1 MAEIAVSFAID
12 KLLPLLSV
20 QVNLLTGVHKEFA
33 DIKEE
38 LESIQAFLKDADKR
52 AAAQAPNISE
62 MEKIWVKQVREVA
75 FRIEDIVDEYLL
87 SLEHQPQDPGCAAL
101 LQMITH
107 PFKTL
112 KQHHQIASEIQDIKS
127 LMCGI
132 KERSKSYDFKL
143 SFEQGSSSSNG
154 IQKSKLHP
162 LREAA
167 LYIDEADVVGFE
179 APKKVLIDW
188 MVKGRKE
195 RTVISV
201 VGMAGQGK
209 TTLVKKVLDNK
220 DVIAHFDCLVW
231 ITVSQTYNVKDL
243 LRDMLLKIYKQ
254 KEENPPQNINQMDQ
268 RSLTDVVRNYLQQKR
283 YVVVLDDV
291 WSVQFWDD
299 IEQAVIDN
307 ESGSRILIT
316 TRNLNV
322 VGSCKKSSF
331 TELLELQP
339 LTQEQSLELFNK
351 KAFKFD
357 YGGCCP
363 KELSC
368 IAVEIVN
375 KCKGL
380 PLALVA
386 IGGLLSTRAKTEFEL
401 QRFREN
407 LSLELK
413 KDTNLIGI
421 KEIVALSYD
430 DLPYYLKSCLL
441 YFGMY
446 PEDYQVKPNRVIRH
460 WIAEG
465 FVKEE
470 RGKTLEEVADG
481 YLTELIHRSLV
492 QVSSIRKDGKAKGC
506 CVHDQIR
513 EMILEKFEDLNF
525 CRQTSED
532 GKSSLSGIIR
542 RLSITTTSND
552 LTPCIE
558 SSHVRSLLVFTNIES
573 KLFSGNRIPKNYRL
587 LRVLDCKSALVP
599 ENLGSFI
606 HLKYLSLRFIGECK
620 ILKYIGK
627 LHSLETLD
635 LKATGV
641 GDLPKE
647 ISKLIK
653 LRHLIG
659 SRLSLIQLE
668 DGIGELT
675 SLQTLRYVN
684 LDSDGAEKIIKG
696 LGKLNQMRDLRLIT
710 VRREHGTILSSSINE
725 MQHLEILV
733 VGSRCGDE
741 GYEIIDLDLISLPT
755 KLRKLRLIGILQK
768 FPEWIPKLQNLVEL
782 RLWNSNLP
790 EDPFKSVICLQNLLS
805 LNIRH
810 CAYKDLCLHFEV
822 GWFQKLKKLNVGYT
836 KELREVIIDKG
847 ALLSLKKLKFDRL
860 LGLENI
866 PTGIQH
872 LEKLE
877 VLRIS
882 YISDELVQNISTEDW
897 NSMQH
902 VPLVQISG
910 SDGILIPHPRS

>member
-132 KERSKSYDFKL
+132 KERSKSYDFKP

-209 TTLVKKVLDNK
+209 TTLVKKVLENK

-231 ITVSQTYNVKDL
+231 ITVSQTYDVKDL

-268 RSLTDVVRNYLQQKR
+268 RSLTDEVRNYLQQKR

-291 WSVQFWDD
+291 WSVQFWDE
-299 IEQAVIDN
+299 IELAVIDN

-386 IGGLLSTRAKTEFEL
+386 IGGLLSTRAKTGFEL

-790 EDPFKSVICLQNLLS
+790 EDPFKSVICLQHLLS

-810 CAYKDLCLHFEV
+810 CAFKGLCLHFED

-902 VPLVQISG
+902 VPLLQISG

>member
-1 MAEIAVSFAID
+1 
-12 KLLPLLSV
+12 
-20 QVNLLTGVHKEFA
+20 
-33 DIKEE
+33 
-38 LESIQAFLKDADKR
+38 
-52 AAAQAPNISE
+52 
-62 MEKIWVKQVREVA
+62 
-75 FRIEDIVDEYLL
+75 
-87 SLEHQPQDPGCAAL
+87 
-101 LQMITH
+101 
-107 PFKTL
+107 
-112 KQHHQIASEIQDIKS
+112 
-127 LMCGI
+127 
-132 KERSKSYDFKL
+132 
-143 SFEQGSSSSNG
+143 
-154 IQKSKLHP
+154 
-162 LREAA
+162 
-167 LYIDEADVVGFE
+167 
-179 APKKVLIDW
+179 
-188 MVKGRKE
+188 
-195 RTVISV
+195 
-201 VGMAGQGK
+201 
-209 TTLVKKVLDNK
+209 
-220 DVIAHFDCLVW
+220 
-231 ITVSQTYNVKDL
+231 
-243 LRDMLLKIYKQ
+243 
-254 KEENPPQNINQMDQ
+254 
-268 RSLTDVVRNYLQQKR
+268 VRNYLQQKR

-291 WSVQFWDD
+291 WNVNFWDD
-299 IEQAVIDN
+299 IEFAVIDN
-307 ESGSRILIT
+307 ESGSRIIIT
-316 TRNLNV
+316 TRNLDV
-322 VGSCKKSSF
+322 EVSCKKSSF

-357 YGGCCP
+357 YDGCCP
-363 KELSC
+363 KELSG
-368 IAVEIVN
+368 IAIEIVN

-386 IGGLLSTRAKTEFEL
+386 IGGLLSTRNKTGFEL
-401 QRFREN
+401 QRFKEN

-413 KDTNLIGI
+413 KDTQLIGI
-421 KEIVALSYD
+421 KEIVGLSYD

-470 RGKTLEEVADG
+470 RGKTLEEVAEG
-481 YLTELIHRSLV
+481 YLKELIHRSLV

-532 GKSSLSGIIR
+532 SKSSLSGIIR

-552 LTPCIE
+552 LTPSIE
-558 SSHVRSLLVFTNIES
+558 TSHVRSLLVFTNIES
-573 KLFSGNRIPKNYRL
+573 KLFSGNRIPKNYKL
-587 LRVLDCKSALVP
+587 LRVLDCNSTLVP

-641 GDLPKE
+641 GDQLPKE
-647 ISKLIK
+647 ISKLKK

-684 LDSDGAEKIIKG
+684 LDSDGAAKIIKG

-710 VRREHGTILSSSINE
+710 VRGEHGIILSSSINE
-725 MQHLEILV
+725 MQDLEILV
-733 VGSRCGDE
+733 VVSRCGEE
-741 GYEIIDLDLISLPT
+741 GYEIIDLDLISLPM

-768 FPEWIPKLQNLVEL
+768 FPEWILKLQNLVEL
-782 RLWNSNLP
+782 RLWHSHLA
-790 EDPFKSVICLQNLLS
+790 EDPFKVVNCLQHLLS
-805 LNIRH
+805 LNIQH
-810 CAYKDLCLHFEV
+810 SAYKGLFLHFED
-822 GWFQKLKKLNVGYT
+822 GWFQKLKKLNVGYCY
-836 KELREVIIDKG
+836 ELREVIIDKG
-847 ALLSLKKLKFDRL
+847 ALPSLKKLKFDKL

-882 YISDELVQNISTEDW
+882 YMPDEFVQNISTENW

-902 VPLVQISG
+902 VPLIQISG
-910 SDGILIPHPRS
+910 SDGILIPNPRS